1 MDLITTI
8 LYLGTGFLISWL
20 ILPLIIKR
28 CAASTKN
35 DRLRQFHH
43 THKKPLSRLG
53 GLALAVAFTLV
64 AISVLIWFP
73 VRERTQL
80 RWAMLL
86 SSLAMFALGFL
97 DDLRPL
103 GAKRKLAA
111 QILISVAAFYCG
123 IQITSFKNPI
133 TQVIY
138 QLGMFSLPVTVL
150 WLVAL
155 TNLINLIDGIDGLA
169 AGVGLMLM
177 ALLMYVGF
185 ASDLTFP
192 VLCAAGMCG
201 ALLGFLYYNF
211 PPAKIYLGDGGAYFL
226 GFLIGVLTIVNS
238 HKGTIA
244 AAMIAP
250 ICALA
255 LPIVDVSLAIMRR
268 GLKGLPIFRP
278 DRKHIHHRLQDFG
291 HSRRRTV
298 LLLWGVSLA
307 FLATAFGIFLLHQ
320 NWLPV
325 LFGLLFLVLMT
336 MARSFRFS
344 WDWFSAGKVFGNS
357 LEMRKEIQYVLHLAR
372 FLELEAERCESIRS
386 LWGDFKYMAKKLD
399 FSKMELHLDGA
410 VYTWRTQL
418 PVGIDGKLLT
428 ARHELHGKHSM
439 ILEFCACSQL
449 CSEEQFELMSELLAE
464 AWMKATTKWQ
474 ALHEGPLHLE
484 TEPSTA
490 LPKTAALNVKP
501 SVFPARSQSLTSA
514 AIE

>member
-1 MDLITTI
+1 MRGICKKEFRSPVSSHSPDTC
-8 LYLGTGFLISWL
+8 
-20 ILPLIIKR
+20 LP
-28 CAASTKN
+28 A
-35 DRLRQFHH
+35 
-43 THKKPLSRLG
+43 G
-53 GLALAVAFTLV
+53 GLSLAAAFVVVVVT
-64 AISVLIWFP
+64 VLIWFP
-73 VRERTQL
+73 NAEKTWL
-80 RWAMLL
+80 RLAIVV
-86 SSLAMFALGFL
+86 SSLVMFALGFI

-103 GAKRKLAA
+103 GAKRKLVA
-111 QILISVAAFYCG
+111 QILISVATFYCG
-123 IQITSFKNPI
+123 IQITNFKNPI

-138 QLGMFSLPVTVL
+138 ELGIFSLPVTVL

-169 AGVGLMLM
+169 GGVGLMLM
-177 ALLMYVGF
+177 ALLIYVGF
-185 ASDLTFP
+185 ASDLIFP
-192 VLCAAGMCG
+192 VVCAAGMCG

-255 LPIVDVSLAIMRR
+255 LPIIDVSLAIMRR

-307 FLATAFGIFLLHQ
+307 FLVTAFGIFLLHK

-325 LFGLLFLVLMT
+325 LFGSLFLVLMT

-372 FLELEAERCESIRS
+372 LLELESERCESIRS
-386 LWGDFKYMAKKLD
+386 LWGDFQYMARKLD
-399 FSKMELHLDGA
+399 FSKMELQLDGA
-410 VYTWRTQL
+410 VYTWTTPV
-418 PVGIDGKLLT
+418 PVGIDGKLLFG
-428 ARHELHGKHSM
+428 RHELHGKHSM
-439 ILEFCACSQL
+439 ILEFWGCSQL
-449 CSEEQFELMSELLAE
+449 CSEEQFELMSELMAE
-464 AWMKATTKWQ
+464 AWMKATSNWQ
-474 ALHEGPLHLE
+474 ALHECPIHIETGSAVRLEKKPWGNTETTVFHASPPPL
-484 TEPSTA
+484 A
-490 LPKTAALNVKP
+490 
-501 SVFPARSQSLTSA
+501 SVQ
-514 AIE
+514 